1 MDKPL
6 YKRIYS
12 LICLIPPG
20 RVSTYKQVALMEGNC
35 TARQV
40 GYALAALR
48 KDPAVPWHR
57 VINSTGSISARKQG
71 DGAQRQ
77 RELLRLE
84 GVTFDRYG
92 RTDLER
98 FAWVSPPIDWAGG
111 ETES

>member
-6 YKRIYS
+6 YHRIYS
-12 LICLIPPG
+12 VIRLIPPG

-40 GYALAALR
+40 GYALAALG
-48 KDPAVPWHR
+48 KDPSVPWQR
-57 VINSTGSISARKQG
+57 VINSTGTISARKQG

-77 RELLRLE
+77 RELLRQE
-84 GVTFDRYG
+84 GVVFNRNG

-98 FAWVSPPIDWAGG
+98 FGWVSPPIDWAR
-111 ETES
+111 